1 MTEGSRYQPPAEQDF
16 PLVPFIK
23 QPASPGRK
31 RKVRNQQEAGRGEA
45 RREQTLR
52 GEALPHRAVSAPS
65 GHRRGAQAQPLP
77 HRELPNRQRKKP
89 PWRKEPRL

>member
-1 MTEGSRYQPPAEQDF
+1 MPLALLSASFKAGLARRGPEPRSWGGLSLPAHTHTRHMTVTEGSRYQPPAEQDF

-52 GEALPHRAVSAPS
+52 GEALPH
-65 GHRRGAQAQPLP
+65 
-77 HRELPNRQRKKP
+77 
-89 PWRKEPRL
+89 